1 LDLKEKLKEA
11 SFVTYVCN
19 RFLTLG
25 SFDSVALE
33 LGVPADSFDKLF
45 SETPE
50 LEDAINDKIDEI
62 SEKRLRR
69 TAAAGAVAALTTLND
84 KLIDIEDDR
93 STVSA
98 CSAILTYQ
106 ARQFPNKD
114 KNDDKDDID
123 KMFEDLR
130 R

>member
-1 LDLKEKLKEA
+1 MDLKEKLKEA